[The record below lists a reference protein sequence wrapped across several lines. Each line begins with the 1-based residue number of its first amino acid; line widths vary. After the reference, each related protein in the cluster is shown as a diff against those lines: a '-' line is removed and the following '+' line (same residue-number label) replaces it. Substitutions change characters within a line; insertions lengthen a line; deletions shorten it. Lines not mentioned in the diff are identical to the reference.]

1 MVNKVMLLGRVGSD
15 PEGKQISEKFYVAS
29 LSLATSEKFMKDGTK
44 QEVTEWH
51 RVKFFNKLAQEVVMK
66 YVKKGDL
73 IHIEGK
79 IHYSKVEKDGK
90 TTYFTEIN
98 ADEMRMIP
106 TGKHEPTPEKM
117 GQPEPNYEA
126 KLNKQESAFENKEG
140 ESDDLPF

>member
-44 QEVTEWH
+44 QEATEWH

-106 TGKHEPTPEKM
+106 TGKQDSKPTEVSTSPAASDNLKSAEIPI
-117 GQPEPNYEA
+117 QPE
-126 KLNKQESAFENKEG
+126 G
-140 ESDDLPF
+140 DDLPF

>member
-1 MVNKVMLLGRVGSD
+1 MVNKVMLLGRVGTD
-15 PEGKQISEKFYVAS
+15 PEGKQISEKFFVAS
-29 LSLATSEKFMKDGTK
+29 LSLATSEKFMKDGQK

-106 TGKHEPTPEKM
+106 TGKQEQSAVNIPTTKVNVSP
-117 GQPEPNYEA
+117 QEA
-126 KLNKQESAFENKEG
+126 AFENKEG
-140 ESDDLPF
+140 ESDDNLPF

>member
-98 ADEMRMIP
+98 ADEMKMIP
-106 TGKHEPTPEKM
+106 TGKQEATPEKK

-126 KLNKQESAFENKEG
+126 KLNKQEAAFENKEA